1 MSDRILVAEDNES
14 LRLGIRLA
22 FEDAGFNVLEA
33 ATGEDAVRLLETESV
48 KVVVTDIR
56 LGDLTGVDI
65 LRKAKEVDSSIEV
78 ILMTAYGTLETAIQ
92 ALHLGAFDYIPKPF
106 EIEHLKHRVS
116 MAMRMGKLTDTV
128 AFYRKTEYANALGE
142 ESVVSESRAMKDIL
156 GVVAKVA
163 PTPATV
169 LITGETGTGKEKLAT
184 LVHFSSPRAQ
194 GPFVKVNCA
203 ALHENLLESELFG
216 HERGAFTGADKM
228 RIGRFEQADKGTVFL
243 DEIGDMSSTTQAKV
257 LRVLQEQEFERLGSS
272 GKSIK
277 VDVRVIAATNK
288 DLRLEVKEGRFRQDL
303 FFRLNVVNLQLPP
316 LRERRADIL
325 TLARYFLNRYSVEFK
340 KTVTG
345 FTPAAIDKLHHYS
358 WPGNVRELQN
368 AIERA
373 VLLCDHDLVD
383 AVNLTM
389 EGGGEVD
396 AGTFGETLNLEE
408 LERGAITRALK
419 IAHGVQKEAAD
430 MLGISPRVM
439 NYKIQTLGIDWKR
452 FRDSLA

>member
-1 MSDRILVAEDNES
+1 MSDRVLVVEDNES

-22 FEDAGFNVLEA
+22 FEDAGLMVIEA
-33 ATGEDAVRLLETESV
+33 ATGEEAVRLIETESV
-48 KVVVTDIR
+48 RVVVTDFR

-65 LRKAKEVDSSIEV
+65 LKKAKEVDSSTEV

-116 MAMRMGKLTDTV
+116 MALRMGKLNDAV
-128 AFYRKTEYANALGE
+128 AVYRKAEYANAISE
-142 ESVVSESRAMKDIL
+142 ESVVSESRAMKEIIA
-156 GVVAKVA
+156 VAHKVA
-163 PTPATV
+163 PTGATV

-184 LVHFSSPRAQ
+184 LVHYASPRSL

-216 HERGAFTGADKM
+216 HERGAFTGAEKM
-228 RIGRFEQADKGTVFL
+228 RIGRFEQADKGTIFL

-277 VDVRVIAATNK
+277 VDVRVVAATNK
-288 DLRLEVKEGRFRQDL
+288 DLRVEVKEGRFRQDL
-303 FFRLNVVNLQLPP
+303 FFRLNVVNLHIPP

-325 TLARYFLNRYSVEFK
+325 TLARYFINRYSLEFK
-340 KTVTG
+340 KKVTG
-345 FTPAAIDKLHHYS
+345 FTPEAIDKIHRYG

-373 VLLCDHDLVD
+373 VLLCDGEQVD
-383 AVNLTM
+383 GPNLTM
-389 EGGGEVD
+389 EGNIAADSAVGG
-396 AGTFGETLNLEE
+396 GTLNLEE
-408 LERGAITRALK
+408 LERGAITRALQL
-419 IAHGVQKEAAD
+419 AHGVQKEAAD

-439 NYKIQTLGIDWKR
+439 NYKIQVLGIDWKKY
-452 FRDSLA
+452 RDGAA

>member
-1 MSDRILVAEDNES
+1 MSDRVLVVEDNDS

-22 FEDAGFNVLEA
+22 FEDTGISVLEA
-33 ATGEDAVRLLETESV
+33 STGEDAVRMLETESV
-48 KVVVTDIR
+48 GVVVSDIR

-65 LRKAKEVDSSIEV
+65 LRKAKEIDSSIEV

-106 EIEHLKHRVS
+106 EIEHLKHRVA
-116 MAMRMGKLTDTV
+116 MALRMGKLNDAVST
-128 AFYRKTEYANALGE
+128 YRKAEYSNALSE

-156 GVVAKVA
+156 AVALKVA
-163 PTPATV
+163 PTAATV

-184 LVHFSSPRAQ
+184 LVHYSSPRAQ
-194 GPFVKVNCA
+194 GAFVKVNCA

-216 HERGAFTGADKM
+216 HERGAFTGAEKM
-228 RIGRFEQADKGTVFL
+228 RIGRFEQADKGTIFL

-272 GKSIK
+272 GKSIR

-288 DLRLEVKEGRFRQDL
+288 DLRVEVKEGRFRQDL
-303 FFRLNVVNLQLPP
+303 FFRLNVVDLHLPP

-325 TLARYFLNRYSVEFK
+325 TLARYFLNRYSLDFK
-340 KTVTG
+340 KKVTG
-345 FTPAAIDKLHHYS
+345 FTPEAIDRLHRYA

-368 AIERA
+368 SVERA
-373 VLLCDHDLVD
+373 VLLCDGEMVD
-383 AVNLTM
+383 AANLTM
-389 EGGGEVD
+389 EGHMGGEPSM
-396 AGTFGETLNLEE
+396 AFETMNLEE
-408 LERGAITRALK
+408 LERGAIVRALQLSQ
-419 IAHGVQKEAAD
+419 GVQKEAAD

-439 NYKIQTLGIDWKR
+439 NYKIQTLGIDWKK
-452 FRDSLA
+452 FRSGPA

>member
-1 MSDRILVAEDNES
+1 MSDRVLVVEDNDS

-22 FEDAGFNVLEA
+22 FEDAGLTVLEA
-33 ATGEDAVRLLETESV
+33 ANGQEAVRMLESESV
-48 KVVVTDIR
+48 GVVVTDIQ

-65 LRKAKEVDSSIEV
+65 LRKAKEIDSSTEV

-92 ALHLGAFDYIPKPF
+92 ALHLGAYDYIPKPF

-116 MAMRMGKLTDTV
+116 MALRMGKLNDAVTV
-128 AFYRKTEYANALGE
+128 YRKAEYANALAE
-142 ESVVSESRAMKDIL
+142 ETVVSESRAMKEIL
-156 GVVAKVA
+156 AVVAKVA

-169 LITGETGTGKEKLAT
+169 LVTGETGTGKEKLAT
-184 LVHFSSPRAQ
+184 LVHFSSPRGQ

-228 RIGRFEQADKGTVFL
+228 RIGRFEQADKGTIFL
-243 DEIGDMSSTTQAKV
+243 DEIGDMSATTQAKV

-272 GKSIK
+272 GRSIK

-288 DLRLEVKEGRFRQDL
+288 DLRVEVKEGRFRQDL
-303 FFRLNVVNLQLPP
+303 FFRLNVVNLHLPP

-325 TLARYFLNRYSVEFK
+325 TLARYFLNRYAVEFK
-340 KTVTG
+340 KSITG
-345 FTPAAIDKLHHYS
+345 FTPEAIDKLHRCS

-373 VLLCDHDLVD
+373 VLLCDHGVVD
-383 AVNLTM
+383 ASNLTM
-389 EGGGEVD
+389 EGNGPGEAMTAVD
-396 AGTFGETLNLEE
+396 TLNLEE
-408 LERGAITRALK
+408 LERSAISRALQV
-419 IAHGVQKEAAD
+419 AHGVQKDAAD
-430 MLGISPRVM
+430 LLGISPRVM

-452 FRDSLA
+452 YRDGVD